1 MRKKNNGNQAIS
13 LAAVIFSV
21 KFGSVLGLQEDF
33 YIFLGIEDFA
43 VKPVVWDYSSVAV
56 ILRGASAYSE
66 QLRQHGIG
74 NEPLAVEQRMVFFP
88 KSLAHGGDIVGLCD
102 QPHYARISGGYCFFH
117 CPAPFSFS
125 ISRAMSLPLNCESLP
140 IWENP
145 ILPRS
150 FSVCSFLSEMW
161 R

>member
-1 MRKKNNGNQAIS
+1 MS
-13 LAAVIFSV
+13 LAAVISSV
-21 KFGSVLGLQEDF
+21 EFGSVVGLQEDF
-33 YIFLGIEDFA
+33 YIFLGIENFT

-56 ILRGASAYSE
+56 VLRGASAYSE

-74 NEPLAVEQRMVFFP
+74 DEPLAVEQRVVFGP
-88 KSLAHGGDIVGLCD
+88 KSLAHCGDVVGLCA
-102 QPHYARISGGYCFFH
+102 QPHYARVCGGYCFFH
-117 CPAPFSFS
+117 CSVPFSLT
-125 ISRAMSLPLNCESLP
+125 ISPAMSLPMNCESLP

-150 FSVCSFLSEMW
+150 FSVRSFLSEMW